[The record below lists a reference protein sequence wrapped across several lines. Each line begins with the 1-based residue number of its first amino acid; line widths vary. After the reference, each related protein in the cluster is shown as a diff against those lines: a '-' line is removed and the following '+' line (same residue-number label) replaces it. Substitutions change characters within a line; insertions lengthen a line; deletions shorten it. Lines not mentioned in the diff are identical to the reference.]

1 MKGCPTDLRD
11 YFFGEGTAQERREVE
26 RHIETCA
33 KCAMELD
40 RLGITQAA
48 LLSVPDEE
56 PPRRIAFVS
65 DGVFEPTW
73 WQRFW
78 NSTPRLGF
86 ASAAMLSA
94 AILAHG
100 LMAPRSAPSVA
111 ASTPAVTIPATVAP
125 ASMDQKVLEA
135 YVNARVEAVVA
146 QRVAAVEQSQKAQ
159 LAQISAEQKKAD
171 FNHRADIL
179 ALGESFSVL
188 QKRMGYMMRA
198 SSEEPGAGQ

>member
-26 RHIETCA
+26 RHVESCA
-33 KCAMELD
+33 NCAMELE

-94 AILAHG
+94 AIVAHG
-100 LMAPRSAPSVA
+100 VMAPRPAPSMA
-111 ASTPAVTIPATVAP
+111 ASTPTTTVAAP
-125 ASMDQKVLEA
+125 VAMDQKALEA
-135 YVNARVEAVVA
+135 LVSARVEAVVA
-146 QRVAAVEQSQKAQ
+146 QRVAALEQSQKAQ

-198 SSEEPGAGQ
+198 SNEDPGAGQ